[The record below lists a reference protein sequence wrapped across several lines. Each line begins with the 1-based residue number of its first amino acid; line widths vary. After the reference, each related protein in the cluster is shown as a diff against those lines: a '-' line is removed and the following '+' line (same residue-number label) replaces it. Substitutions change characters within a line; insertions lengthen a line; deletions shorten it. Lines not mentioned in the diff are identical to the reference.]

1 MHPFEHIPSFFVIRS
16 LRTHARGGA
25 QRGEQS
31 GDDACNYL
39 QDCFPAFFLHDSFV
53 LMVNGLWF
61 LRSEGLRHQALALRP
76 FVSRCRCQSCFPS

>member
-1 MHPFEHIPSFFVIRS
+1 MDWFVVMTSQFFYLARKNKRGCTHFFEYIPSFFVIRS

-39 QDCFPAFFLHDSFV
+39 QDCFPTFFLHDSTRF
-53 LMVNGLWF
+53 
-61 LRSEGLRHQALALRP
+61 
-76 FVSRCRCQSCFPS
+76 